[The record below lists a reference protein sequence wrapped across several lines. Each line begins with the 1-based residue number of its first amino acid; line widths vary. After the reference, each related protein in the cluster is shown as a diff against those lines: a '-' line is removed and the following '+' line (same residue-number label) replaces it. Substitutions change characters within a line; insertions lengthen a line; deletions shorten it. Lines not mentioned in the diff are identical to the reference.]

1 MAIIGGMLIV
11 ETVKE
16 LFGGIAFQIGGQ
28 QRSGV
33 DQLIVVPLHRPSD
46 GLEPFQALVADV
58 PQFVSVLHL
67 VNGEAVPLVGKK
79 CLLPFLLVVH
89 AVLH

>member
-46 GLEPFQALVADV
+46 GLEPF
-58 PQFVSVLHL
+58 
-67 VNGEAVPLVGKK
+67 
-79 CLLPFLLVVH
+79 
-89 AVLH
+89 